1 MVSAY
6 LIARGRAG
14 YAAAAFRSEQDSFD
28 AGFVG
33 SLCSASQS
41 RAGWASLPGRLRWR
55 HG

>member
-6 LIARGRAG
+6 LITRGRAG
-14 YAAAAFRSEQDSFD
+14 YAAAAFRNEQDPFG

-41 RAGWASLPGRLRWR
+41 RADWASLRGRPRWR